1 MRGEAGFDEG
11 PDPEWW
17 ARRKMEH
24 LMGER
29 GRGHRRGHGRPPWG
43 GSGGFPGEFFS
54 PGPRVGRGDVRAAI
68 VVLLAE
74 GPMHGYQMIQELT
87 ERSGGMWRPS
97 PGSVYPTLQQLEDE
111 GLVRSSE
118 ADGRR
123 VFQLTDSGRAEV
135 EHRKDEP
142 PPWEMPSQAG
152 QFRAVRDELR
162 RLVAAAAQVFRTA
175 NPKQL
180 ARAKGI
186 LGEARKGL
194 YRLLAEDE
202 EPDQGTG
209 TAD

>member
-1 MRGEAGFDEG
+1 MRGAARFDEG
-11 PDPEWW
+11 PDPERW
-17 ARRKMEH
+17 ARRKMEY

-43 GSGGFPGEFFS
+43 GSGGFPAEFFG

-186 LGEARKGL
+186 LSEARKGL

-202 EPDQGTG
+202 EPDQGAG

>member
-1 MRGEAGFDEG
+1 MRGAARFDEG
-11 PDPEWW
+11 PDPERW
-17 ARRKMEH
+17 ARRKREY

-43 GSGGFPGEFFS
+43 GSSGFPGEFFG

-202 EPDQGTG
+202 EPDQGAG

>member
-1 MRGEAGFDEG
+1 MRGKAGFDEG
-11 PDPEWW
+11 PDLDRW
-17 ARRKMEH
+17 AQRKMEH
-24 LMGER
+24 LMSER

-43 GSGGFPGEFFS
+43 GFGRFPGEFLG

-74 GPMHGYQMIQELT
+74 GPMHGYQVIQELT

-123 VFQLTDSGRAEV
+123 VFQLTDTGRAEV

-162 RLVAAAAQVFRTA
+162 KLVAAAAQVLRTA

-209 TAD
+209 KTD

>member
-1 MRGEAGFDEG
+1 M
-11 PDPEWW
+11 
-17 ARRKMEH
+17 
-24 LMGER
+24 
-29 GRGHRRGHGRPPWG
+29 
-43 GSGGFPGEFFS
+43 
-54 PGPRVGRGDVRAAI
+54 
-68 VVLLAE
+68 VLLAE

-202 EPDQGTG
+202 EPDQGAG